1 MQKVTADKVCILA
14 GVSVLGKQPLGMG
27 EIRDAID
34 KGPGSLS
41 CPNTA
46 ASMSEDLCCPLAIGS
61 IVHQ

>member
-1 MQKVTADKVCILA
+1 MHKVTADKVCILA

-34 KGPGSLS
+34 KGAGSLS

-46 ASMSEDLCCPLAIGS
+46 A
-61 IVHQ
+61 